1 MITGAD
7 LEQFI
12 LIRAL
17 DKIVEADKVN
27 RQKNPYNNLILING
41 KNPESTLN
49 KILSCPTD
57 VYQFWSNLTDLQ
69 KSFLVPKI
77 ELFYKTYKNKKEVYE
92 PVMFRTYP
100 DFEQARAFAI
110 NEIDEF
116 NLESNPREDGSG
128 IKSITINDK
137 AEKPSDVN
145 IEAKLELFFDNELAL
160 YNSNL
165 LQLIRTKELRTYGQS
180 VDFRLK
186 LVCGWN
192 VPVDASETVFS
203 KKDLE
208 IIERSNRVYLLELV
222 THNINFNENGSI
234 NMIVEYQGALEKYLS
249 ISPEMDIFNLT
260 DSDKLR
266 LLKGELSIYK
276 QTVTYV
282 DSSVGTNGE
291 EVAGITSYGTV
302 TEKTIQEDPNKYKYI
317 QLSIERISL
326 ELQISALY
334 KQEKND
340 EEQSKEQQEQID
352 TSLQTLQTKL
362 DEIKK
367 QISDIEMYVVT
378 EKYNRI
384 LNQIMASNGLSYIEL
399 NQSFFDTL
407 ASQQIQSN
415 KNLLEGLLSGL
426 TPFLQPKLLNN
437 NVPIF
442 QKAEV
447 IDQMLNMEKVMK
459 QLSQDVI
466 DDEERLEIAEKFVEE
481 YNEAVKERDY
491 DKIKEKKEELI
502 KLIDAKKNGSTEDRQ
517 KKLETDLNG
526 KKFIHYTTLGDIIN
540 AAASLVKIEDG
551 VDFVI
556 GPCKVG
562 NYIINLS
569 EFPISLKAFQI
580 WFINN
585 VIKKSKRT
593 YFIWEFIQDIFKN
606 LVTPNL
612 ISSKILDKESLNIN
626 VQITSIVTD
635 TKLQRGKIYN
645 DTDQNVLNALSPAA
659 FNFQKMNLYLVIYI
673 YDYKMEKRKGDFAE
687 DYKDGIYHH
696 FRSNNVG
703 IIKQIAFSKIDFPR
717 YRDMRITNNKFNDTG
732 DILREHYNAT
742 IIAIGSPLFT
752 IGGHIFLNASSIGKY
767 GRKIASSLG
776 LSGYYLVTGIEHTF
790 SPENGYESKIDCTWT
805 FPESKQV
812 ETQRIFR
819 KEES

>member
-17 DKIVEADKVN
+17 DKIVEADKAN

-128 IKSITINDK
+128 IKSITINDR

-186 LVCGWN
+186 LICGWN

-234 NMIVEYQGALEKYLS
+234 NMTVEYQGALEKYLS

-266 LLKGELSIYK
+266 LLKGD
-276 QTVTYV
+276 T
-282 DSSVGTNGE
+282 GTRYDIQAEITQFIEGE
-291 EVAGITSYGTV
+291 N
-302 TEKTIQEDPNKYKYI
+302 PNKYKYI

-437 NVPIF
+437 NASIF

-466 DDEERLEIAEKFVEE
+466 NDEDRLKIAEKFVEE
-481 YNEAVKERDY
+481 YNKAVKERDY

-502 KLIDAKKNGSTEDRQ
+502 KLIDAKKNGSTELWNTSVQVEMVTGDRQ

-673 YDYKMEKRKGDFAE
+673 YDYKMEKRKGDFTE

-742 IIAIGSPLFT
+742 ITAIGSPLFT